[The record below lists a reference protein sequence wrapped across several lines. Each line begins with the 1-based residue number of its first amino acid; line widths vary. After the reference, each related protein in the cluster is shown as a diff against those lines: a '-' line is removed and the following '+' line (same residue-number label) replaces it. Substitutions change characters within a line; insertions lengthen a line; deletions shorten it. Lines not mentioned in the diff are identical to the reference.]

1 MGFLDAL
8 KKLVPKTEPVPWD
21 ARCLRHPAFTLRLP
35 EGWRF
40 TQADWDRATVRGP
53 ADQAVE
59 LYYSGQQEDMPTT
72 PEAIERARPKY
83 LELMRGLVKHDARL
97 KATPTQSVLR
107 NGVLWT
113 EASEVK
119 GAEQQFVVYTI
130 HLQPARLIQ
139 LTLRTSIPVSSGAL
153 GAERLET
160 LRGVMRGVE
169 WN

>member
-8 KKLVPKTEPVPWD
+8 KKLVPKSEPMPWD
-21 ARCLRHPAFTLRLP
+21 VQTIRHQQFSLRLP

-40 TQADWDRATVRGP
+40 TRADSGRAAAIGP

-59 LYYSGQQEDMPTT
+59 LFYSVRTQPGLTSQD
-72 PEAIERARPKY
+72 APK
-83 LELMRGLVKHDARL
+83 LLDLMRMLVRHDARFNS
-97 KATPTQSVLR
+97 TPTQATLP

-119 GAEQQFVVYTI
+119 GTEQQFVVYVLK
-130 HLQPARLIQ
+130 LQETRTTQIC
-139 LTLRTSIPVSSGAL
+139 LRTSVQVSSGRL

-160 LRGVMRGVE
+160 LRGVMRAVE